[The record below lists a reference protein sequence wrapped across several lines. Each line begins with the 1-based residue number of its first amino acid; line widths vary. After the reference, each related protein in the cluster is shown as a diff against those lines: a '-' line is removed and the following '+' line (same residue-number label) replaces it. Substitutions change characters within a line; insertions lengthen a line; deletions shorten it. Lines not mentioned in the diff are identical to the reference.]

1 MRAGWSVKKEKA
13 GVCGA
18 ERASGRRCV
27 TWKLWQARGGV
38 RVAFT
43 APVMVAGEQEAVE
56 GSSAAGMAA
65 GDPAHPRER
74 RQTPKQSVSKAGR
87 SRWI

>member
-1 MRAGWSVKKEKA
+1 MSRLECEEGKSRGLRSRESEREAVRDVETVAGPW
-13 GVCGA
+13 
-18 ERASGRRCV
+18 
-27 TWKLWQARGGV
+27 GV

-43 APVMVAGEQEAVE
+43 APVMVAGEREAVE
-56 GSSAAGMAA
+56 GWSAAGTAA